1 MLLLLWLLSFWY
13 NVLQGIKKTQD
24 NVFREKLDKKFKK
37 TEKKEKKKEKKRLTE
52 KMMVQL

>member
-37 TEKKEKKKEKKRLTE
+37 NRKKGKKEKKRLTE

>member
-1 MLLLLWLLSFWY
+1 MFCKGL
-13 NVLQGIKKTQD
+13 KKTQD

-37 TEKKEKKKEKKRLTE
+37 TEKKEKKEKKRLTE